1 MLPPMIASGRVTN
14 TRSVATTHVARYLR
28 ISSNRR
34 HWRLQGRAAA
44 RAWVATTPASD
55 GISNATPRKRS
66 AARDRSRR
74 ITAMPAPSQTS
85 AGARTRWRRLI
96 ALGNATRGD
105 GGSGDKSFATFH
117 GGARQRNPRKGLCES
132 AHSAS
137 AGPTS
142 DGDAT
147 QRTRKIRQQTDPPP
161 PQGQPAARGQARG
174 LRRLHEH
181 GPRGHGGD
189 EGRAGAADR
198 DRRPPRGH
206 RRPDPP
212 SPGTRASLPQI
223 PYPYASLLRPM
234 QAVIV
239 AGGLGTRLRPLT
251 FNRPKAL
258 VPLLN
263 RPQILHILDRLPKS
277 VDEVFVAVNYL

>member
-34 HWRLQGRAAA
+34 HWRLHGSAAA
-44 RAWVATTPASD
+44 RARVATTPASD

-66 AARDRSRR
+66 APRDRSRR

-117 GGARQRNPRKGLCES
+117 GGAPPWKMRKGLSES

-189 EGRAGAADR
+189 EGRAGATHR
-198 DRRPPRGH
+198 DRRPARQQ
-206 RRPDPP
+206 RRRDRPSIGSRQVFQPP
-212 SPGTRASLPQI
+212 TK
-223 PYPYASLLRPM
+223 
-234 QAVIV
+234 
-239 AGGLGTRLRPLT
+239 T
-251 FNRPKAL
+251 
-258 VPLLN
+258 
-263 RPQILHILDRLPKS
+263 
-277 VDEVFVAVNYL
+277 